1 MDNGISELLK
11 MSDDFDIDIVN
22 EDVIE
27 LELSDTNEYVSLIY
41 NKTTN
46 QYSIEYLD
54 VTEMEDY
61 VVPIDDD
68 FDVFEIGD
76 LKVTKDIF
84 FKFKEL
90 VENTLHG

>member
-11 MSDDFDIDIVN
+11 MSDDFDIDIIN
-22 EDVIE
+22 EDIIE
-27 LELSDTNEYVSLIY
+27 LELSDTNEYMSLIY

-76 LKVTKDIF
+76 LKITKDTF
-84 FKFKEL
+84 SKFKEL
-90 VENTLHG
+90 VENALHE

>member
-11 MSDDFDIDIVN
+11 MSDDFDIDIIN

-76 LKVTKDIF
+76 LKITKDTF
-84 FKFKEL
+84 SKFKEL
-90 VENTLHG
+90 VENALHE

>member
-11 MSDDFDIDIVN
+11 MSDDFDIDIID
-22 EDVIE
+22 EDIIE

-61 VVPIDDD
+61 VVPIDDN

-76 LKVTKDIF
+76 LKITKDTF
-84 FKFKEL
+84 SKFKEL

>member
-11 MSDDFDIDIVN
+11 MSDDFDIDIIN
-22 EDVIE
+22 EDIIE

-76 LKVTKDIF
+76 LKITKDTF
-84 FKFKEL
+84 SKFKEL
-90 VENTLHG
+90 VENALHE

>member
-11 MSDDFDIDIVN
+11 MSDDFDIDIIN
-22 EDVIE
+22 EDIIE

-61 VVPIDDD
+61 VVPIDDN

-76 LKVTKDIF
+76 LKITKDTF
-84 FKFKEL
+84 SKFKEL
-90 VENTLHG
+90 VENALHE